1 MDRVRRSTAAWLL
14 VAGLL
19 LPAPVRA
26 HEGPPFP
33 IIVDERVGPYVVSVW
48 TDPDIGIGT
57 FFVVLEPPGDD
68 PLPEGTVVRIGVR
81 PVSGRLP
88 EVWYRAEPQPVRYG
102 ERHYAEVEF
111 DQGEVWRVR
120 VEVMGR
126 EGGGEVAAEVEATP
140 DGDIGPIGL
149 LIYALPFAAIGALWL
164 KAVIH
169 RRSTPEAARRS

>member
-1 MDRVRRSTAAWLL
+1 GVDGVAGGGAPRGRAGASGSRGSSRGTLGAADHAAARGRALDDGAADGDARLHDGNVMDRVRRSTAAWLL

-68 PLPEGTVVRIGVR
+68 PLPEGT
-81 PVSGRLP
+81 
-88 EVWYRAEPQPVRYG
+88 
-102 ERHYAEVEF
+102 
-111 DQGEVWRVR
+111 
-120 VEVMGR
+120 
-126 EGGGEVAAEVEATP
+126 GGGT
-140 DGDIGPIGL
+140 GGC
-149 LIYALPFAAIGALWL
+149 
-164 KAVIH
+164 
-169 RRSTPEAARRS
+169 